1 MPQYPGGDQARN
13 KYLIENIKYPEQAMK
28 QGIQG
33 TVYVSFVVE
42 KDGTVSNV
50 KLLKGIGG
58 GCDEESIRIVKGMPA
73 FKPGTQKGEPVRVQF
88 TMPIYF
94 KLN

>member
-1 MPQYPGGDQARN
+1 MG
-13 KYLIENIKYPEQAMK
+13 ENIKYPEAAKK

-58 GCDEESIRIVKGMPA
+58 GCDEESIRIVKGMPKW
-73 FKPGTQKGEPVRVQF
+73 KPGIQNGKTVRVLF
-88 TMPIYF
+88 NMPIYF